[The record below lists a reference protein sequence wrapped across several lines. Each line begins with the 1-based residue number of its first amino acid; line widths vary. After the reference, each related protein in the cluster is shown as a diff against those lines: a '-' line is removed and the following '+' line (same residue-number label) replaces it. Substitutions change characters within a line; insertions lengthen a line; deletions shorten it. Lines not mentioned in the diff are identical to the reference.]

1 MGTTCA
7 SEELGWLAIGTLWF
21 GAAVLSAHNS
31 RREVTEE
38 AVSTEGLFRE
48 ALSEYLQRSWFEAE
62 RILVRLL
69 HLYPRDVEARLLLAT
84 LLRHTR
90 RYQEGLD
97 QLTRLELLRDAE
109 RWALEIASEKYWIAE
124 ARAGRL
130 PDGSTSD
137 DGAPDEAVSAE
148 AGSAD
153 VVSDHESAGPLPHQA
168 A

>member
-1 MGTTCA
+1 MAGC
-7 SEELGWLAIGTLWF
+7 S
-21 GAAVLSAHNS
+21 AVLSSRNS
-31 RREVTEE
+31 HSVVTEE

-124 ARAGRL
+124 AKAGRL
-130 PDGSTSD
+130 PDAADS
-137 DGAPDEAVSAE
+137 DEAVSDDQ
-148 AGSAD
+148 ST
-153 VVSDHESAGPLPHQA
+153 GPLPQQA